1 MEAGLKKG
9 GVRGGVKPGSGGGRE
24 DRWGREVKT
33 GGGGA
38 EEGRGCQGLPTLL
51 PQQGWSR
58 QHLLGAQGDSAGS
71 PQPQTQGERPQRHA
85 AHQQQQTGD
94 EEG

>member
-9 GVRGGVKPGSGGGRE
+9 GVRGGEARIGWGRE
-24 DRWGREVKT
+24 DRWRREVKT
-33 GGGGA
+33 GGGRA
-38 EEGRGCQGLPTLL
+38 EGRGCQGLPTLL